1 MEIIKYIN
9 PKTEETGS
17 AIQMFEEE
25 KNSIQEVCT
34 LLECFKKNISDGRDL
49 YEFDFCQKFLK
60 SLTTLSDLSE
70 ISGKIDELVFESIPD
85 MVSFYGNEP
94 ARPKVEDKEIT
105 ERLNELKNII
115 DMFNGLNQKPKKPRK
130 KKKTD
135 DELYEQLRMDLE
147 NQERKEERRD
157 KRR

>member
-1 MEIIKYIN
+1 MIGATKVLEIIKYIN
-9 PKTEETGS
+9 PKTGETGS
-17 AIQMFEEE
+17 AIQIFEEE

-70 ISGKIDELVFESIPD
+70 INGKIDELVFESIPD
-85 MVSFYGNEP
+85 MVSFYGNAP
-94 ARPKVEDKEIT
+94 ARPKTEDEEVIS
-105 ERLNELKNII
+105 RLNEFINIFSNI
-115 DMFNGLNQKPKKPRK
+115 NQKPKKPR

-135 DELYEQLRMDLE
+135 DELYEQLKMDLE
-147 NQERKEERRD
+147 KQEEEEND
-157 KRR
+157 

>member
-9 PKTEETGS
+9 PKTRETGS

-60 SLTTLSDLSE
+60 SLTNLSDLSE

-85 MVSFYGNEP
+85 MVSFYGNAP
-94 ARPKVEDKEIT
+94 ARPKVEDEEIIA
-105 ERLNELKNII
+105 RLNEFINIFGNI
-115 DMFNGLNQKPKKPRK
+115 NQKPKKPRK

-135 DELYEQLRMDLE
+135 DELYEQLKMDLE
-147 NQERKEERRD
+147 NQEREEE
-157 KRR
+157 

>member
-9 PKTEETGS
+9 PKTGETGS
-17 AIQMFEEE
+17 AIQIFEEE

-49 YEFDFCQKFLK
+49 YEFDFCQKFLR

-70 ISGKIDELVFESIPD
+70 ISGKIDELIFESIPD
-85 MVSFYGNEP
+85 MVSFYGNAP
-94 ARPKVEDKEIT
+94 ARPKVEDEEIT
-105 ERLNELKNII
+105 ERLNEFINIFSNI
-115 DMFNGLNQKPKKPRK
+115 NQKPKKPRK

-135 DELYEQLRMDLE
+135 DELYEQLKMDLE
-147 NQERKEERRD
+147 KQEEKEND
-157 KRR
+157 

>member
-9 PKTEETGS
+9 PKTGETGS

-85 MVSFYGNEP
+85 MVSFYGNVP
-94 ARPKVEDKEIT
+94 ARPKT
-105 ERLNELKNII
+105 ENEEVIARLNEFINIFGDI
-115 DMFNGLNQKPKKPRK
+115 NQNPKKPRK

-147 NQERKEERRD
+147 NREREEE
-157 KRR
+157 

>member
-9 PKTEETGS
+9 PKTGETGS

-85 MVSFYGNEP
+85 MVSFYGNVP
-94 ARPKVEDKEIT
+94 ARPKMENEEVIA
-105 ERLNELKNII
+105 RLNEFINIFGDI
-115 DMFNGLNQKPKKPRK
+115 NQNPKKPRK

-147 NQERKEERRD
+147 NQKREEE
-157 KRR
+157 

>member
-1 MEIIKYIN
+1 MKLFSATTRKIIIIILKLIGATKVLEIIKYIN
-9 PKTEETGS
+9 PKTGETGS

-85 MVSFYGNEP
+85 MVSFYGIGQTNKSQT
-94 ARPKVEDKEIT
+94 ALCSK
-105 ERLNELKNII
+105 RLLH
-115 DMFNGLNQKPKKPRK
+115 
-130 KKKTD
+130 
-135 DELYEQLRMDLE
+135 DLSGRTYD
-147 NQERKEERRD
+147 QSILFS
-157 KRR
+157 

>member
-9 PKTEETGS
+9 PKTGETGS
-17 AIQMFEEE
+17 AIQIFEEE

-70 ISGKIDELVFESIPD
+70 INGKIDELVFESIPD
-85 MVSFYGNEP
+85 MVSFYGNAP
-94 ARPKVEDKEIT
+94 ARPKMEDEEVIA
-105 ERLNELKNII
+105 RLNELKNII
-115 DMFNGLNQKPKKPRK
+115 DIFSNINQKPKKPRK

-135 DELYEQLRMDLE
+135 DELYEQLKMDLE
-147 NQERKEERRD
+147 KQEEEED
-157 KRR
+157 D

>member
-9 PKTEETGS
+9 PKTGETGS

-85 MVSFYGNEP
+85 MVSFYGNTP
-94 ARPKVEDKEIT
+94 VRPKT
-105 ERLNELKNII
+105 ENEEVIARLNEFINIFGDI
-115 DMFNGLNQKPKKPRK
+115 NQKPKKLRK
-130 KKKTD
+130 KKKREE
-135 DELYEQLRMDLE
+135 ELYEQLKMDVE
-147 NQERKEERRD
+147 KQERG
-157 KRR
+157 

>member
-9 PKTEETGS
+9 PKTGETGS

-49 YEFDFCQKFLK
+49 YEFDFCQKFLR
-60 SLTTLSDLSE
+60 SLSTLSDLSE

-85 MVSFYGNEP
+85 MVSFYGNAP
-94 ARPKVEDKEIT
+94 DRPKVKDEEVIS
-105 ERLNELKNII
+105 RLNELKNII
-115 DMFNGLNQKPKKPRK
+115 DVFSNINQKPKKSRK

-135 DELYEQLRMDLE
+135 DELYEQLKMDLE
-147 NQERKEERRD
+147 KQEEEEND
-157 KRR
+157 

>member
-1 MEIIKYIN
+1 MKALEIIKYIN
-9 PKTEETGS
+9 PKTGETGS

-85 MVSFYGNEP
+85 MVSFYGNTP
-94 ARPKVEDKEIT
+94 ARPKTEDEEVIAK
-105 ERLNELKNII
+105 LNEFINIFSNI
-115 DMFNGLNQKPKKPRK
+115 NQKPKKPRK

-135 DELYEQLRMDLE
+135 DELYERLKMDLE
-147 NQERKEERRD
+147 EQEKEND
-157 KRR
+157 